1 MVEADIGL
9 IKRICIFTQQN
20 DSMKALVTDKIL
32 SVEEYIEHELKAERR
47 SEYIN
52 GQLFEM
58 PGEKDINNELAL
70 QIFLLLTSQLKPK
83 GYFLYVNDIK
93 VAIPGEKK
101 FFYPDVFVTRE
112 QKTENNQYIK
122 YAPELLAEI
131 VSPGS
136 HSHDYIDKYIE
147 YTKIPSL
154 QYYLIVEPE
163 TILITMYARSEEGW
177 EVQKFTKLS
186 DEISLPALGAS
197 FLLQDIYA
205 I

>member
-1 MVEADIGL
+1 
-9 IKRICIFTQQN
+9 
-20 DSMKALVTDKIL
+20 MKALVTDKIL
-32 SVEEYIEHELKAERR
+32 TVEEYIQHELKAERR

>member
-1 MVEADIGL
+1 MKTL
-9 IKRICIFTQQN
+9 I
-20 DSMKALVTDKIL
+20 TDKIL
-32 SVEEYIEHELKAERR
+32 TEEEYIQHELKAEHR

-70 QIFLLLTSQLKPK
+70 QIFLLLTRQLKPK

-93 VAIPGEKK
+93 VAIPGERKY
-101 FFYPDVFVTRE
+101 FYPDFFITKE
-112 QKTENNQYIK
+112 PKTEKNQYIK
-122 YAPELLAEI
+122 HAPELMVEI

-163 TILITMYARSEEGW
+163 TILITMYARTAEGW
-177 EVQKFTKLS
+177 GVQKFTKPAETIL
-186 DEISLPALGAS
+186 LPALDAS
-197 FLLQDIYA
+197 LSVKEIYEL
-205 I
+205 

>member
-1 MVEADIGL
+1 
-9 IKRICIFTQQN
+9 
-20 DSMKALVTDKIL
+20 MKALVTDKIL
-32 SVEEYIEHELKAERR
+32 TVEEYIHHELKAERR

-58 PGEKDINNELAL
+58 PGEKDINNELAF
-70 QIFLLLTSQLKPK
+70 QIAQLLNAQLKPK
-83 GYFLYVNDIK
+83 GYFTYINDVK
-93 VAIPGEKK
+93 VAIPGGDN
-101 FFYPDVFVTRE
+101 FFYPDTFSTKE
-112 QKTENNQYIK
+112 PKKYDNQYIK
-122 YAPELLAEI
+122 YSPELIVEI

-163 TILITMYARSEEGW
+163 TILITMYARTEAGW
-177 EVQKFTKLS
+177 EVQKFTRLS
-186 DEISLPALGAS
+186 DEISLPALGARL
-197 FLLQDIYA
+197 LLQDIYT

>member
-1 MVEADIGL
+1 
-9 IKRICIFTQQN
+9 
-20 DSMKALVTDKIL
+20 MKALVTDKIL
-32 SVEEYIEHELKAERR
+32 TVEEYIQHELKAERR

-112 QKTENNQYIK
+112 QKTENNQYI
-122 YAPELLAEI
+122 
-131 VSPGS
+131 
-136 HSHDYIDKYIE
+136 
-147 YTKIPSL
+147 
-154 QYYLIVEPE
+154 
-163 TILITMYARSEEGW
+163 
-177 EVQKFTKLS
+177 
-186 DEISLPALGAS
+186 IS
-197 FLLQDIYA
+197 I
-205 I
+205 

>member
-1 MVEADIGL
+1 
-9 IKRICIFTQQN
+9 
-20 DSMKALVTDKIL
+20 MKDLVTDKIL
-32 SVEEYIEHELKAERR
+32 TVEEYIQHELKAERR

-70 QIFLLLTSQLKPK
+70 QIFLLLTGQLKPK

-93 VAIPGEKK
+93 VAIPGERK
-101 FFYPDVFVTRE
+101 FFYPDVFITKE
-112 QKTENNQYIK
+112 PKTEKNQYIK
-122 YAPELLAEI
+122 YAPELMVEI

-163 TILITMYARSEEGW
+163 TILITMYARTAEGW
-177 EVQKFTKLS
+177 EVQKFTKLT
-186 DEISLPALGAS
+186 DVISLPALEAS
-197 FLLQDIYA
+197 LPLKDVYA
-205 I
+205 V